1 MRHLSAT
8 KRPFF
13 VGALSLLLASCGD
26 GKNASPT
33 SPTPAPTPVA
43 PAPPP
48 AGGPV
53 SVLAD
58 ATLSGTVYEVVTDS
72 PRQIVGIEGVSVF
85 GIKGVSVYCEQCGE
99 STHNYAYTDSNGE
112 YVFPRGVW
120 TEGRPSFPIRIWVG
134 KDGYQDPPGL
144 PKPTPP
150 NPSATG
156 WREVLING
164 DTRFDM
170 ELVRR

>member
-1 MRHLSAT
+1 MLTTRTRTGIACLVLVQGLAGCTGSTGVPSAPSP
-8 KRPFF
+8 R
-13 VGALSLLLASCGD
+13 V
-26 GKNASPT
+26 ASP
-33 SPTPAPTPVA
+33 PATVPS
-43 PAPPP
+43 
-48 AGGPV
+48 V

-58 ATLSGTVYEVVTDS
+58 ATLSGMVYEVVTDS
-72 PRQIVGIEGVSVF
+72 PRQIVGIE
-85 GIKGVSVYCEQCGE
+85 GVSVYCEQCGE

-120 TEGRPSFPIRIWVG
+120 TEGRSSFPIRIWVG

-150 NPSATG
+150 NPSYPG